1 MTSLIYPFPV
11 NVIYTALP
19 FYKAIHYIILLEQRQ
34 ISIS

>member
-1 MTSLIYPFPV
+1 MTSLIYSFPV